1 MNSKKTWVL
10 QIDPG
15 VSKTL
20 KKIPQNYSKRIITII
35 ETLPQDPFAGDI
47 QKMAGEKNVWRRRVS
62 EYRIF
67 FELIPQENIIH
78 VFHVERRTTITY

>member
-1 MNSKKTWVL
+1 MNSKISWIL
-10 QIDPG
+10 QIDPA

-20 KKIPQNYSKRIITII
+20 KKIPQNYTRRIIAVI

-47 QKMAGEKNVWRRRVS
+47 QKMAGKKNVWRRRVG

-67 FELIPQENIIH
+67 FELLTGEKIIH
-78 VFHVERRTTITY
+78 VFHAERRTTATY